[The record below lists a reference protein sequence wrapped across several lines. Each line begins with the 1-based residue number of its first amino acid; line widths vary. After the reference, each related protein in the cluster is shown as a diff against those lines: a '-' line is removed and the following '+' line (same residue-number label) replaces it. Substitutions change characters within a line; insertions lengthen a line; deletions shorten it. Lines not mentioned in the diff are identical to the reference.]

1 MKSELFK
8 NSYCVFVDSINS
20 KYYNQLLQKEN
31 LIEKGLRVLN
41 AKFNPDLSCIVIPP
55 AQNHN
60 KIIEILWNNKKDGG
74 FWHQHGM
81 GYEGREWELC

>member
-8 NSYCVFVDSINS
+8 NGYCVFVDSKHS
-20 KYYNQLLQKEN
+20 KYYNQLLEKEN

-55 AQNHN
+55 TQNHN
-60 KIIEILWNNKKDGG
+60 QVIEILWNNKKDGG
-74 FWHQHGM
+74 FWHQYGI